1 MDIFESLKSKIS
13 GKNLK
18 IVFPEGEELRILKAV
33 ARLNEE
39 KIITPVILGDE
50 EKIKEL
56 AKKFIYVTS
65 FGEWVQDRLYNEDL
79 K

>member
-39 KIITPVILGDE
+39 KII
-50 EKIKEL
+50 
-56 AKKFIYVTS
+56 
-65 FGEWVQDRLYNEDL
+65 DR
-79 K
+79 KSVV

>member
-13 GKNLK
+13 GKKLK

-39 KIITPVILGDE
+39 KSL
-50 EKIKEL
+50 L
-56 AKKFIYVTS
+56 
-65 FGEWVQDRLYNEDL
+65 L
-79 K
+79 

>member
-56 AKKFIYVTS
+56 AKK
-65 FGEWVQDRLYNEDL
+65 ENLKMMRL
-79 K
+79 

>member
-33 ARLNEE
+33 VRLNEE

-50 EKIKEL
+50 EKISKPRKLEHWR
-56 AKKFIYVTS
+56 
-65 FGEWVQDRLYNEDL
+65 G
-79 K
+79 